1 MMKTDS
7 NDDAAAHGTPEETS
21 LTVKCLGEDWIVE
34 NGLGETVAS
43 AKDCD
48 GAIRKARE
56 VAAEQQASG
65 ISVLDADGAVQKTL
79 HV

>member
-1 MMKTDS
+1 MKTDS
-7 NDDAAAHGTPEETS
+7 NDEAAAHGTPEETS
-21 LTVKCLGEDWIVE
+21 LTVKRLGEDWTVE

-48 GAIRKARE
+48 GAVRKARQ
-56 VAAEQQASG
+56 VAAEQHASG

-79 HV
+79 TV